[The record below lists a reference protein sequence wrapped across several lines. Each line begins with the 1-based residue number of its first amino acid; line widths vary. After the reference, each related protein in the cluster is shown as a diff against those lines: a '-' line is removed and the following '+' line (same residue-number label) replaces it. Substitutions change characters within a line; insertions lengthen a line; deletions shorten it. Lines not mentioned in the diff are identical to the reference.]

1 LAGGAEAEALS
12 SLSCGIVSMSG
23 RRNPSSGIAG
33 FDGSGAGSGTMV
45 ATGTASAGLLA
56 SAGFAGSGVFGLN
69 NEHAGKHARHSAT
82 MLLVKNFPNVQSAR
96 IDSNKQSFSNR
107 SAQGR
112 RNRRFFIFCLVSSS
126 LLSSSHLN
134 LETLFTRPILRGM
147 QIRSADLVTSA
158 SDLGGCPD
166 WDLPEF
172 ALIGRSNVGKSS
184 LINLLTGRN
193 GLAKV
198 SATPGKTRLMNFF
211 LINQQWS
218 LVDLPGYGFAKV
230 AKEEAHAF
238 NERSGNYIGRRACL
252 RCVLVLIDSRHPPQ
266 RIDMDFIEWLS
277 GTGVPFVIVFT
288 KADKQ
293 SAGKTR
299 ANAAV
304 FREHVAARIG
314 VEPEILVSSAV
325 SREGRGD
332 VMKFIESR
340 LAGNP

>member
-1 LAGGAEAEALS
+1 
-12 SLSCGIVSMSG
+12 
-23 RRNPSSGIAG
+23 
-33 FDGSGAGSGTMV
+33 
-45 ATGTASAGLLA
+45 
-56 SAGFAGSGVFGLN
+56 
-69 NEHAGKHARHSAT
+69 
-82 MLLVKNFPNVQSAR
+82 
-96 IDSNKQSFSNR
+96 
-107 SAQGR
+107 
-112 RNRRFFIFCLVSSS
+112 
-126 LLSSSHLN
+126 
-134 LETLFTRPILRGM
+134 M

-166 WDLPEF
+166 WARPEF

-184 LINLLTGRN
+184 LINLLTGRD

-238 NERSGNYIGRRACL
+238 NERSGDYIGRRACL

>member
-1 LAGGAEAEALS
+1 
-12 SLSCGIVSMSG
+12 
-23 RRNPSSGIAG
+23 
-33 FDGSGAGSGTMV
+33 
-45 ATGTASAGLLA
+45 
-56 SAGFAGSGVFGLN
+56 
-69 NEHAGKHARHSAT
+69 
-82 MLLVKNFPNVQSAR
+82 
-96 IDSNKQSFSNR
+96 
-107 SAQGR
+107 
-112 RNRRFFIFCLVSSS
+112 
-126 LLSSSHLN
+126 
-134 LETLFTRPILRGM
+134 M

-158 SDLGGCPD
+158 SDLGGCPN
-166 WDLPEF
+166 WQLPEF

-184 LINLLTGRN
+184 LINMLTNRK

-211 LINQQWS
+211 LINHQWG

-230 AKEEAHAF
+230 AKEESHAF
-238 NERSGNYIGRRACL
+238 NERSGNYIGRRDCL

-277 GTGVPFVIVFT
+277 TTGVPFAIVFT

-299 ANAAV
+299 ANAEV

-314 VEPEILVSSAV
+314 MTPEVLVSSAI

-332 VMKFIESR
+332 VMKFIESC
-340 LAGNP
+340 LAENP

>member
-1 LAGGAEAEALS
+1 
-12 SLSCGIVSMSG
+12 
-23 RRNPSSGIAG
+23 
-33 FDGSGAGSGTMV
+33 
-45 ATGTASAGLLA
+45 
-56 SAGFAGSGVFGLN
+56 
-69 NEHAGKHARHSAT
+69 
-82 MLLVKNFPNVQSAR
+82 
-96 IDSNKQSFSNR
+96 
-107 SAQGR
+107 
-112 RNRRFFIFCLVSSS
+112 
-126 LLSSSHLN
+126 
-134 LETLFTRPILRGM
+134 M

-166 WDLPEF
+166 WDRPEF

-230 AKEEAHAF
+230 AKEEAHSF
-238 NERSGNYIGRRACL
+238 NERSGDYIGRRASL

-277 GTGVPFVIVFT
+277 GTGMPFVIVFT
-288 KADKQ
+288 KTDKQ

-314 VEPEILVSSAV
+314 VTPEILISSAV

-332 VMKFIESR
+332 VMKFIENR

>member
-1 LAGGAEAEALS
+1 
-12 SLSCGIVSMSG
+12 LSCKGEAKSLD
-23 RRNPSSGIAG
+23 A
-33 FDGSGAGSGTMV
+33 
-45 ATGTASAGLLA
+45 
-56 SAGFAGSGVFGLN
+56 
-69 NEHAGKHARHSAT
+69 ARWRT
-82 MLLVKNFPNVQSAR
+82 
-96 IDSNKQSFSNR
+96 
-107 SAQGR
+107 
-112 RNRRFFIFCLVSSS
+112 
-126 LLSSSHLN
+126 
-134 LETLFTRPILRGM
+134 ILRGM

-158 SDLGGCPD
+158 SDLAGCPD
-166 WDLPEF
+166 WQLPEF

-184 LINLLTGRN
+184 LVNLLTNRK

-211 LINQQWS
+211 LINQQWG

-230 AKEEAHAF
+230 AKEESHAF
-238 NERSGNYIGRRACL
+238 NERSGDYIVSRACL

-288 KADKQ
+288 KSDKQ

-314 VEPEILVSSAV
+314 VEPEILVSSAL

-332 VMKFIESR
+332 VMKFIEGR
-340 LAGNP
+340 LAGNR

>member
-1 LAGGAEAEALS
+1 
-12 SLSCGIVSMSG
+12 MSG

-33 FDGSGAGSGTMV
+33 FDGSGAASGTMV
-45 ATGTASAGLLA
+45 ATGAASVGLLA
-56 SAGFAGSGVFGLN
+56 AAGFASSGSGDFGLN

-82 MLLVKNFPNVQSAR
+82 MLLVKNFPNVQTAR

-112 RNRRFFIFCLVSSS
+112 RNSLFFIFCLVSSP
-126 LLSSSHLN
+126 HLN
-134 LETLFTRPILRGM
+134 LETLFHPPILRGM

-238 NERSGNYIGRRACL
+238 NERSGDYIGRRAGL